1 MKKFLSILFL
11 LAILATNA
19 SAQNHT
25 HQGSSKYGKIL
36 YNWDGKFL
44 RQGGSKYSTVL
55 FNWDGTNIRSG
66 ESRYG
71 KILFNRDGDKIISGN
86 SKYGNVIL
94 TISGSI
100 PTPLLIFLLY

>member
-19 SAQNHT
+19 SAQNYIR
-25 HQGSSKYGKIL
+25 QGGSKYGKIL

-71 KILFNRDGDKIISGN
+71 
-86 SKYGNVIL
+86 NVIW

>member
-19 SAQNHT
+19 SAQNYIRL
-25 HQGSSKYGKIL
+25 GGSKYGKIL
-36 YNWDGKFL
+36 YNWDGK
-44 RQGGSKYSTVL
+44 
-55 FNWDGTNIRSG
+55 
-66 ESRYG
+66 
-71 KILFNRDGDKIISGN
+71 ILFNRDGDRIISGD
-86 SKYGNVIL
+86 SKYGNVIW

>member
-1 MKKFLSILFL
+1 MEKSHSNLFL
-11 LAILATNA
+11 LALLATNA

-25 HQGSSKYGKIL
+25 HQGGSKYGKTL
-36 YNWDGKFL
+36 YNWYGKFL

-71 KILFNRDGDKIISGN
+71 
-86 SKYGNVIL
+86 NVIW

-100 PTPLLIFLLY
+100 PTPLLIFLLYKGVRYSVTHARQVFRVVH